1 MVLKEWKSW
10 SFIFIMVGSLQFI
23 ILTLIAMVYYK
34 GGTYIDQSTSGYLFW
49 NNLFSDLGR
58 TIAHSGLTNRISFII
73 FTVTLLVWG
82 FSHIPFYVAFSFILR
97 ENKKQKQLSKAG
109 SILGVLT
116 GISYMG
122 IALTPSD
129 ILNDAHNFFVLMAFS
144 SIFVSIIIY
153 SIVIYHNKSYSNF
166 YSYVLVISAIILA
179 LFYISLLLMPD
190 KSIQIELFIQVLGQ
204 KIAMYTL
211 LISGFIQGYGAW
223 KKSKFYN

>member
-1 MVLKEWKSW
+1 MVLKDWKSW

-23 ILTLIAMVYYK
+23 VLTLIAMVYYK
-34 GGTYIDQSTSGYLFW
+34 GGTYIDPTTPNYLFW

-58 TIAHSGLTNRISFII
+58 TIAHSGLTNRISFTI
-73 FTVTLLVWG
+73 FTITLLIWG
-82 FSHIPFYVAFSFILR
+82 FSHIPFYIAFPFIFR
-97 ENKKQKQLSKAG
+97 ENKKQKQLSKTG

-144 SIFVSIIIY
+144 SIFISIIIY

-166 YSYVLVISAIILA
+166 YSYVLVISAIILTI
-179 LFYISLLLMPD
+179 FYISLLLMQD
-190 KSIQIELFIQVLGQ
+190 KSIQIGLFIQVVGQ

-211 LISGFIQGYGAW
+211 LISGFIQGYGAL
-223 KKSKFYN
+223 KKSKFHN

>member
-23 ILTLIAMVYYK
+23 VLTLIAMFYYK

-73 FTVTLLVWG
+73 FTVTLLIWG
-82 FSHIPFYVAFSFILR
+82 FSHIPFYITFSFILR

-223 KKSKFYN
+223 KYLDRMK